1 MSVIA
6 TICARGGSV
15 GLPRKNIKNLHGKP
29 LICYSIEQAQ
39 ECGFIDKIFVSTD
52 DQEIASI
59 AEKAGAVVP
68 FIRPKALA
76 QNETSKLDVI
86 QHLVNELEH
95 QNQAVDVIIDLDVTS
110 PLREV
115 EDIKNCY
122 DMLTSDVDLVITGY
136 ESLKNPYFNMV
147 EENQHGF
154 VELSKK
160 SSTHYTARQSVP
172 KVYAMN
178 ASIYVWHKSS
188 LAKGLWGNQKIKIY
202 EMPHERSIDIDTP
215 FDWKLVHLLMSEK
228 LTCKI

>member
-15 GLPRKNIKNLHGKP
+15 GLPRKNIKPLHGKP

-39 ECGFIDKIFVSTD
+39 SCDFIDKIYVSTD
-52 DQEIASI
+52 DQEIANI
-59 AEKAGAVVP
+59 AEKAGAIVP
-68 FIRPKALA
+68 FIRPPALA

-86 QHLVNELEH
+86 QHLVNELE
-95 QNQAVDVIIDLDVTS
+95 NKKQAVDVIIDLDVTS

-115 EDIKNCY
+115 DDIRNCY
-122 DMLTSDVDLVITGY
+122 AMLTPDIDLVITGY

-147 EENQHGF
+147 EADQNGYVQ
-154 VELSKK
+154 LSKK
-160 SSTHYTARQSVP
+160 STTIYTGRQSVP

-178 ASIYVWHKSS
+178 ASIYVWHKAS

-215 FDWKLVHLLMSEK
+215 FDWKLVQLLMNENV
-228 LTCKI
+228 TCKI